1 MLRGAHSKR
10 ATELTALLTPNW
22 PINGFA
28 RGAHRCMFGNS
39 RSELG
44 PKRSLSHQKKP
55 KKKRGNQC
63 RVFRGAHLRAQRI
76 CPSGRLITS
85 SSLGMCF
92 SASASPLAELEAP
105 EAPQGQK
112 IHRRKQHLTLRPR
125 RARRVTTSVRAMDA
139 IRIPKVLH
147 RTA

>member
-44 PKRSLSHQKKP
+44 PERSLSHQKKP
-55 KKKRGNQC
+55 KKKKGGTN
-63 RVFRGAHLRAQRI
+63 VGYLEARI
-76 CPSGRLITS
+76 CERNG
-85 SSLGMCF
+85 
-92 SASASPLAELEAP
+92 SAPLA
-105 EAPQGQK
+105 G
-112 IHRRKQHLTLRPR
+112 
-125 RARRVTTSVRAMDA
+125 
-139 IRIPKVLH
+139 
-147 RTA
+147 